1 MLKISDFSKLSQ
13 ISIRMLRFYDDKDI
27 LKPIIIK
34 ENGYRYY
41 DSKQLLEA
49 SHLQYLRYLGF
60 NTSQIKLILHT
71 FQENKDIENY
81 LQVHLH
87 DLKIEQE
94 KIDEKIKALT
104 RTIEKMKKED
114 VMLHY
119 QVEVKTIPS
128 KYMMCKRKIIPSY
141 DKEGLLWQGLYHEIA
156 ELNMNIERVDNGLVM
171 AVFHDSGYK
180 ESEVDVE
187 IRTEVKGCYEDTE
200 NIKFK
205 HIPEIQVASIT
216 FTGEYEHITDVSY
229 CIAHWI
235 TEHHYEI
242 CGPNFSIYHVGYLQ
256 TDNPKEFVTEICYPI
271 KSSV

>member
-1 MLKISDFSKLSQ
+1 MMSSKEDLHMLKISDFSKLSQ

-104 RTIEKMKKED
+104 RTIEKMR
-114 VMLHY
+114 MLCY
-119 QVEVKTIPS
+119 
-128 KYMMCKRKIIPSY
+128 II
-141 DKEGLLWQGLYHEIA
+141 K
-156 ELNMNIERVDNGLVM
+156 
-171 AVFHDSGYK
+171 
-180 ESEVDVE
+180 
-187 IRTEVKGCYEDTE
+187 
-200 NIKFK
+200 
-205 HIPEIQVASIT
+205 
-216 FTGEYEHITDVSY
+216 
-229 CIAHWI
+229 
-235 TEHHYEI
+235 
-242 CGPNFSIYHVGYLQ
+242 
-256 TDNPKEFVTEICYPI
+256 
-271 KSSV
+271 